1 MKKINVNL
9 YGGKNLFGGRDMPLE
24 ADITYCD
31 KCNKCSFYKNGTC
44 FNAGR
49 IKPNCKFG
57 RKETIKG
64 YTSRATKYYD
74 FRNKYRSDETYA
86 KLKEPNTTMG
96 IVDDIVILNIS
107 CMKLDKNNIP
117 VEDVHFGKDVL
128 SYIQLEHFTPKLIKQ
143 ICDLRP
149 GPLFENEP
157 IRAYYEEYIPKF
169 LDNLKRNY
177 QNIWNEFISVYPE
190 YDKEINYV
198 GRKAYINTLNNKSEL
213 KDCHNNTW
221 IIEDDEIVCYKWG
234 TWLPFEGKPTE
245 TRIKITDD
253 MYCEITDNSQVND
266 NTRFYD

>member
-9 YGGKNLFGGRDMPLE
+9 YGGKGIFGGRETPLE
-24 ADITYCD
+24 ADIVYCD
-31 KCNKCSFYKNGTC
+31 NCDKCSFYKNNEC
-44 FNAGR
+44 FCAGR
-49 IKPNCKFG
+49 WKANCKFG

-64 YTSRATKYYD
+64 YTSRAMKYYD

-86 KLKEPNTTMG
+86 KLKEPNTSIG
-96 IVDDIVILNIS
+96 IVDDVIILNIHD
-107 CMKLDKNNIP
+107 MKLNENNIP
-117 VEDVHFGKDVL
+117 VEDVGFGKSSL
-128 SYIQLEHFTPKLIKQ
+128 SYISLKDFTPKLIKQ

-149 GPLFENEP
+149 KAIFGYEP

-169 LDNLKRNY
+169 LDDLKRNY
-177 QNIWNEFISVYPE
+177 QNIWDEFISVYPE
-190 YDKEINYV
+190 YNKEINYV
-198 GRKAYINTLNNKSEL
+198 GRKAYISTLSNGSKL

-221 IIEDDEIVCYKWG
+221 IIEDDEIVCYKWS

-253 MYCEITDNSQVND
+253 MYCEITDNKQVND